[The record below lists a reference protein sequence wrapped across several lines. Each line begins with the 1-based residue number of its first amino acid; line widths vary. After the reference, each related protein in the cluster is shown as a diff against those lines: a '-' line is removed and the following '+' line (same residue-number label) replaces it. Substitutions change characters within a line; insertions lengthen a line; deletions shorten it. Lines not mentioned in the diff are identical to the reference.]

1 MRILGKFGVVLAVAL
16 LGACGGSDTDS
27 DAKPSETTAA
37 ESSGKTIRVPEDFKT
52 ITEAV
57 ESAAAGDMVLIGPG
71 TYKET
76 AVVETENLV
85 IRGTDRNKV
94 IIDGEFERENG
105 IMVLSDGVAV
115 ENLTVRNNTKNGV
128 YFTGD
133 YDAEYL
139 LSGYRVSYVTAYN
152 NGLYGVYAF
161 NAKDGLIEKSYG
173 SGHPDSAFYVGQCE
187 DCNVIITDVVA
198 EDNMLGYS
206 GTNSTGVVIINSLW
220 RNNRAGIV
228 PNSLYSEKLYP
239 NRGTTIV
246 GNTVLDNN
254 SDTAPNNAGI
264 QEAFGNGIVLGG
276 VSNNVV
282 ERNLVDGQVNAGLV
296 ITDLPTSENPETKK
310 EESFKPEGNSVRN
323 NVFSANTIDLAYLT
337 VNYASAPFGNCYA
350 ENEFTSSFP
359 DDLETKMPCEGKAIE
374 DLGDLSPILT
384 RLTPSPPDV
393 DYKTVAAP
401 AEQEN
406 MPDADSADPMPATN
420 VPPKVDID
428 AIETPTK

>member
-206 GTNSTGVVIINSLW
+206 GTNSTGWSSSI
-220 RNNRAGIV
+220 RCGETTGRASFQTRSTRRSCTRTGAQRSSATRCWTTTPIRRRTTRV
-228 PNSLYSEKLYP
+228 SKRRSEMASCWAVSP
-239 NRGTTIV
+239 TTW
-246 GNTVLDNN
+246 
-254 SDTAPNNAGI
+254 S
-264 QEAFGNGIVLGG
+264 
-276 VSNNVV
+276 
-282 ERNLVDGQVNAGLV
+282 
-296 ITDLPTSENPETKK
+296 
-310 EESFKPEGNSVRN
+310 
-323 NVFSANTIDLAYLT
+323 SATWWT
-337 VNYASAPFGNCYA
+337 G
-350 ENEFTSSFP
+350 
-359 DDLETKMPCEGKAIE
+359 
-374 DLGDLSPILT
+374 
-384 RLTPSPPDV
+384 R
-393 DYKTVAAP
+393 
-401 AEQEN
+401 
-406 MPDADSADPMPATN
+406 
-420 VPPKVDID
+420 
-428 AIETPTK
+428 